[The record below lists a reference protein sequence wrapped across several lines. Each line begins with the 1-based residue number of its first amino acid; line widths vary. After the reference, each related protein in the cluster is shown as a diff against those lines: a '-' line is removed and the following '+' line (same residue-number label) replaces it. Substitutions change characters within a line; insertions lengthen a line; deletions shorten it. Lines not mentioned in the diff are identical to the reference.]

1 MEIEQSWI
9 VLDRKLKPTGSG
21 KICERKG
28 KIDIIKNS
36 NIKTNRK
43 TETKVDKLR
52 WYENDGNKKLR
63 WMDDFKLLEEKLRR
77 RPGKLIIVI
86 NLHYFKN
93 FEGSWCSAIVFVL
106 TLVNHK
112 FCSWYDMTWYLPVL
126 SSYESADTSGNTV
139 HYIILFFVDLS
150 REQGYAERRRKRE
163 FLR

>member
-63 WMDDFKLLEEKLRR
+63 WMDGWFQT
-77 RPGKLIIVI
+77 
-86 NLHYFKN
+86 F
-93 FEGSWCSAIVFVL
+93 
-106 TLVNHK
+106 
-112 FCSWYDMTWYLPVL
+112 
-126 SSYESADTSGNTV
+126 
-139 HYIILFFVDLS
+139 
-150 REQGYAERRRKRE
+150 RRKTKKKTGETNYCNKSSLFQKFWR
-163 FLR
+163 FLVFSNCLCTNIGEPQILLMIWHDVIPTCTLILRKCWYFGKHCALYHLIFCRPFKRTGLCWKAA